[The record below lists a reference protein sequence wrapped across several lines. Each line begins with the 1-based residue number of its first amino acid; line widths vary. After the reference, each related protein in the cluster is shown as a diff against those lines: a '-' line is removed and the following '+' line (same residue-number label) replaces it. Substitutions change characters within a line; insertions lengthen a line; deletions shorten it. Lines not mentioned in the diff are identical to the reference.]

1 MLRGRTGKGA
11 GDDFLPER
19 LRYLYIMVTT
29 HVYTEAARERKRAML
44 RRFSSHTSLAASAT
58 AEVTAVWCIGLLM
71 AVLLFGV
78 STAAAVPTI
87 PDAGSGTG
95 DLATVVYNASATRE
109 LTILRGF
116 RDTVLLTNP
125 VGAFLV
131 RTYEDT
137 TPPLAAILAANERLA
152 LAVRALLFTPL
163 VYLAAIALNTIA
175 LAASLL
181 LVMLLLLLLHRHLHV
196 LLTGVGYGLLVILG
210 GVVLVITLGALGY
223 ELPLCA
229 AAGAYLLPFIIPVG
243 VVVCVLTWVRKRD
256 RRGPLP
262 YAF

>member
-1 MLRGRTGKGA
+1 
-11 GDDFLPER
+11 
-19 LRYLYIMVTT
+19 
-29 HVYTEAARERKRAML
+29 ML
-44 RRFSSHTSLAASAT
+44 RRFSSHTSPAASAT

-71 AVLLFGV
+71 AVLLLSV

-87 PDAGSGTG
+87 PDAGSGAP
-95 DLATVVYNASATRE
+95 DLATIVYNSSATSE

-125 VGAFLV
+125 VGEFLV
-131 RTYEDT
+131 TTYEDT
-137 TPPLAAILAANERLA
+137 MPPIAAILAANERLA
-152 LAVRALLFTPL
+152 VAVRTLLFTPL

-181 LVMLLLLLLHRHLHV
+181 LVMTVLLLLHRHLPV
-196 LLTGVGYGLLVILG
+196 LLTGVGFGLLVILG

-229 AAGAYLLPFIIPVG
+229 AAGAYLLPFILPLG
-243 VVVCVLTWVRKRD
+243 LVVCVLTWVRKREV
-256 RRGPLP
+256 RHGPLP

>member
-11 GDDFLPER
+11 GDDYLPAR
-19 LRYLYIMVTT
+19 LSYFYILVLSTCIQ
-29 HVYTEAARERKRAML
+29 TEAAREML
-44 RRFSSHTSLAASAT
+44 RMLDSTAGRDVLRFGIFLTAAVILSVNA
-58 AEVTAVWCIGLLM
+58 
-71 AVLLFGV
+71 
-78 STAAAVPTI
+78 AAAVPTI

-95 DLATVVYNASATRE
+95 DLATVVYNATASSE
-109 LTILRGF
+109 LTILRAF

-125 VGAFLV
+125 VGEFLV
-131 RTYEDT
+131 RTYGDT

-163 VYLAAIALNTIA
+163 VYLAAIVLNTIA

-181 LVMLLLLLLHRHLHV
+181 LVMAVLLVLHRHLRV
-196 LLTGVGYGLLVILG
+196 LLTGVVYGLLVILG

-229 AAGAYLLPFIIPVG
+229 AAGAYLLPFIIPLG
-243 VVVCVLTWVRKRD
+243 LVVCLLTWVRKRHL
-256 RRGPLP
+256 RHHALP

>member
-1 MLRGRTGKGA
+1 
-11 GDDFLPER
+11 
-19 LRYLYIMVTT
+19 
-29 HVYTEAARERKRAML
+29 ML
-44 RRFSSHTSLAASAT
+44 RRFSSHTSPAASAT

-71 AVLLFGV
+71 AVLLLSV

-87 PDAGSGTG
+87 PDAGSGAP
-95 DLATVVYNASATRE
+95 DLATIVYNSSATSE

-125 VGAFLV
+125 VGEFLV
-131 RTYEDT
+131 TTYEDT
-137 TPPLAAILAANERLA
+137 MPPIAAILAANERLA
-152 LAVRALLFTPL
+152 VAVRTLLFTPL

-181 LVMLLLLLLHRHLHV
+181 LVMAVLLLLHRHLPV

-223 ELPLCA
+223 EFPLCA
-229 AAGAYLLPFIIPVG
+229 AAGAYLLPFILPLG
-243 VVVCVLTWVRKRD
+243 LVVCVLTWVRKRKV
-256 RRGPLP
+256 RHGPLP

>member
-1 MLRGRTGKGA
+1 MLRK
-11 GDDFLPER
+11 
-19 LRYLYIMVTT
+19 
-29 HVYTEAARERKRAML
+29 
-44 RRFSSHTSLAASAT
+44 FSSYTSPAASAT

-71 AVLLFGV
+71 AVLLLGV
-78 STAAAVPTI
+78 STAAAVPNL
-87 PDAGSGTG
+87 PDAGSGAP
-95 DLATVVYNASATRE
+95 DLVTIVYNSSTTSE
-109 LTILRGF
+109 LAILRAF

-125 VGAFLV
+125 VGEFLV
-131 RTYEDT
+131 TTYEDT
-137 TPPLAAILAANERLA
+137 MPPIAAILAANERLA
-152 LAVRALLFTPL
+152 VAVRTLFFTPL

-175 LAASLL
+175 LAALLL
-181 LVMLLLLLLHRHLHV
+181 LVMAVLLVLHRHLGV

-229 AAGAYLLPFIIPVG
+229 TAGAYLLPFILPLG
-243 VVVCVLTWVRKRD
+243 LVVCVLTWVRKRD